1 MNKTKTFL
9 LLIFISSSFLVKGQ
23 FQASDQRGTSNW
35 YTDAI
40 WLSDSVYVLSEYILG
55 GGFFSTSTL
64 SAYHLDEGLIWTQ
77 AAPDTIE
84 IMSYNELIQLS
95 DTTFGVLG
103 YFQWCCDCSDP
114 EPFLEIRN
122 KADGSLVERIGEIIH
137 QPVYEFKN
145 RTANT
150 SWGFAMASWANPEE
164 QIYYFNNSGDSL
176 TSFSVDMD
184 VSGMAGFQNLIAI
197 ASSNEIRYYN
207 ANGDFVSSE
216 QFDDEILHI
225 AANGDAL
232 MVHTTEGLI
241 GYGEALN
248 EIANLTFNVET
259 DYVLVAAD
267 SSGFLLYEEGG
278 LRSVPSDFGGVFS
291 VFNST
296 IQGFSPYDLIV
307 NDENFVLAGAKV
319 SDPFGIMNIHH
330 RHAAFRQNLIIEEM
344 PLWETD
350 IEISEIEM
358 LNYQITSQ
366 DEFSVYYSMD
376 LAVTV
381 RNDGTFPVNEF
392 YINSVQGQGICAPNI
407 EHLFIQEQI
416 LSGDE
421 STYIFSDL
429 SGWSFITEEDSSQIE
444 ICVFLTN
451 PNDEIDNDRD
461 NDSACAS
468 EMIFLSVEDVEL
480 NQLVKIFPNP
490 ATDQI
495 TLRTDLQLESYQIF
509 DSFGRLVD
517 QGVFNQ
523 SLQVNLSSLTY
534 GVYFLQAKTDR
545 GVVKKKFVVSR

>member
-1 MNKTKTFL
+1 MMKAKIL
-9 LLIFISSSFLVKGQ
+9 LLALFSSFSVLVKAQ
-23 FQASDQRGTSNW
+23 FEKSDQKGTSNW

-55 GGFFSTSTL
+55 GGFQSTSTL
-64 SAYHLDEGLIWTQ
+64 SAYHLDEGLIWTK

-84 IMSYNELIQLS
+84 IMSYNELIHLS
-95 DTTFGVLG
+95 DTTFGVVG
-103 YFQWCCDCSDP
+103 YYIWCCDCSDP

-122 KADGSLVERIGEIIH
+122 KANGNLVERVGEIIH
-137 QPVYEFKN
+137 QPVYEFKD
-145 RTANT
+145 RLTKT
-150 SWGFAMASWANPEE
+150 SWGFALVDNQFPEN
-164 QIYYFNNSGDSL
+164 QIYYFNSAGDSL
-176 TSFSVDMD
+176 TAFSVDLD
-184 VSGMAGFQNLIAI
+184 VLGIIGFQDLIAV
-197 ASSNEIRYYN
+197 AASNELRYYN
-207 ANGDFVSSE
+207 SNGDFVSSE
-216 QFDDEILHI
+216 QFGVEILHI
-225 AANGDAL
+225 AANDDAL
-232 MVHTTEGLI
+232 LVHTSEGLL

-259 DYVLVAAD
+259 DYELVAAD
-267 SSGFLLYEEGG
+267 SSGFLLYEEGS

-296 IQGFSPYDLIV
+296 IQGFNPYDLIV

-319 SDPFGIMNIHH
+319 SDPFGFMNIRH
-330 RHAAFRQNLIIEEM
+330 RHAAFRQNIILEEM

-358 LNYQITSQ
+358 LNYQLTSQ
-366 DEFSVYYSMD
+366 DEFSVYYTMD

-407 EHLFIQEQI
+407 EHLYVQDQI
-416 LSGDE
+416 LNGNE

-429 SGWSFITEEDSSQIE
+429 NGWSFITEEDSSDIK

-461 NDSACAS
+461 NDSACAT
-468 EMIFLSVEDVEL
+468 ETIFLSTDDIEL
-480 NQLVKIFPNP
+480 NKLVKLFPNP
-490 ATDQI
+490 TTDQI
-495 TLRTDLQLESYQIF
+495 TLNTDLRLESYQIF

-523 SLQVNLSSLTY
+523 SLQINLSSLTN
-534 GVYFLQAKTDR
+534 GVYFLQAQSER
-545 GVVKKKFVVSR
+545 GVVNKKFVVSR